1 MATKTV
7 PNLPSSRHDALL
19 EYVQKLGVAVK
30 AQGLILHRDYCDETN
45 AALTGT
51 ALEIIAEGTLAD
63 LPAVLVRANELKRL
77 MNLHL
82 ASTAKHISADATNVI
97 TSADATDQGTAD
109 TLLNEI
115 KTDLNL
121 HQLLAGG
128 FHDVGAV
135 DGAIGAA
142 AMAEATADSSTL
154 ATSKALADSLSIM
167 FNRHVR
173 SGLPTLELVPG

>member
-1 MATKTV
+1 MATRIV
-7 PNLPSSRHDALL
+7 PNLPQSIREEVLL
-19 EYVQKLGVAVK
+19 YVQKLGVAVK

-51 ALEIIAEGTLAD
+51 ALEIIAEGVLAD
-63 LPAVLVRANELKRL
+63 LAAVLVRANELKRL
-77 MNLHL
+77 YNLHI
-82 ASTAKHISADATNVI
+82 ASTKKHIAADTANAI
-97 TSADATDQGTAD
+97 TAADATDQTSAD

-115 KTDLNL
+115 KTDFNL

-142 AMAEATADSSTL
+142 AMAEATADSSSL

-173 SGLPTLELVPG
+173 SGLPTLELGPS